1 MSSQDRLLDD
11 AAGQVAAEGHAGE
24 RKTLEVPTGAEA
36 RSGYGLVPGAEF
48 PAAVYIS
55 VLAAFAWILLASW
68 LAFARDEDA
77 AFNLGIA
84 AVLAIVFFA
93 LPTLVHLVAA
103 RRARRR
109 PEAGDFLSSR
119 VDTATGPLSGAS
131 AWLQVLLIPAALAL
145 AATLIGATSV
155 LVH

>member
-1 MSSQDRLLDD
+1 MTRLAVALK
-11 AAGQVAAEGHAGE
+11 AARQAQ
-24 RKTLEVPTGAEA
+24 TMEVPTGAERA
-36 RSGYGLVPGAEF
+36 GATAWCRA
-48 PAAVYIS
+48 PTGRVYSVRAAV
-55 VLAAFAWILLASW
+55 AWTLLASW
-68 LAFARDEDA
+68 MAFARDEDA
-77 AFNLGIA
+77 AFNLGIVV
-84 AVLAIVFFA
+84 VLAIVFFA
-93 LPTLVHLVAA
+93 LPILVHLVAA

-119 VDTATGPLSGAS
+119 VDTATGSLSGAS